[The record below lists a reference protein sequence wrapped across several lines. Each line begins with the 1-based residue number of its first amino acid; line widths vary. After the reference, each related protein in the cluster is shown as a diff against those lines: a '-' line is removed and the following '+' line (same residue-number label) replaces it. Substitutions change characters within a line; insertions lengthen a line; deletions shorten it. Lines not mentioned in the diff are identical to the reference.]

1 MFIFKAEKL
10 HGSTGVAKGEIP
22 FVKYHLKPQI

>member
-10 HGSTGVAKGEIP
+10 HGSDGASRGEIP
-22 FVKYHLKPQI
+22 YVKYRLKPQI